1 MATLPVLSRDKLA
14 LFLKTPELIRA
25 YEALQNGLKDV
36 PDDVA
41 AAIVSAAA
49 AQTAADAAQSAADD
63 AQADAVSAQA
73 AAAAGIAAAAGAQST
88 ADGAQS
94 GLVAHE
100 ADTSVHGVTGNVVG
114 TTDTQILSGKTL
126 DGATPF
132 TTQTV
137 GTGTAAAVLT
147 ANKPG
152 ATTAVVTW
160 WTVKV
165 NGTDYVVPLYSPS

>member
-25 YEALQNGLKDV
+25 YEALQNGLKGV

-41 AAIVSAAA
+41 EALASAATAQLAADA
-49 AQTAADAAQSAADD
+49 AQTAADAAQTAAD
-63 AQADAVSAQA
+63 AAQA
-73 AAAAGIAAAAGAQST
+73 AASAGLAAAAGAQST
-88 ADGAQS
+88 ADGAQA
-94 GLVAHE
+94 GLVAHL
-100 ADTSVHGVTGNVVG
+100 ADTSVHGVTGDVVG
-114 TTDTQILSGKTL
+114 TTDTQTLSGKTL

-137 GTGTAAAVLT
+137 GTGAAVVVLT

-152 ATTAVVTW
+152 TSTAVVTW
-160 WTVKV
+160 WTVNV
-165 NGTDYVVPLYSPS
+165 NGTDYVIPLYSPS